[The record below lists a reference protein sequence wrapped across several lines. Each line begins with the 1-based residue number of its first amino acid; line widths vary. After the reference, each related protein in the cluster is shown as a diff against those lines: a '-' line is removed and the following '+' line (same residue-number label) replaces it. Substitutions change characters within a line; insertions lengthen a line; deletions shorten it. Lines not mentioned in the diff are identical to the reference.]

1 MELTDCKIIICPKI
15 LANKGVFC
23 KLQDEKGNLYVTT
36 AYTGFKGSTGPT
48 GPTGPTGEKGEKGP
62 TTSMILA
69 NPYPLCKIGEPIP
82 EEQIQYYFN
91 ATALGTGTATGIRF
105 MLASNRSDPVR
116 LALYRSNTTWNIA
129 TSTLIGMTV
138 LKPALWLSE
147 NKVETL
153 TLVAQPSKNLN
164 LTAGE
169 GIILAC
175 CIAGAT
181 SQWMGSRVSP
191 SIQAWSNTT
200 RLSSISKNFPDT
212 PASKESQI
220 SIVPMLELIYES
232 I

>member
-1 MELTDCKIIICPKI
+1 MDLTDYKIITCPKI
-15 LANKGVFC
+15 LANKGFFG
-23 KLQDEKGNLYVTT
+23 KLQDGKGNLYVTT

-48 GPTGPTGEKGEKGP
+48 GPIGPTGEKGEKGP

-82 EEQIQYYFN
+82 TQQLQYYFN
-91 ATALGTGTATGIRF
+91 ATALCTGTATGIRF
-105 MLASNRSDPVR
+105 MLDLNMADPVR
-116 LALYRSNTTWNIA
+116 LALYRSNKTWDIA

-138 LKPALWLSE
+138 LQPAVLLSDGI
-147 NKVETL
+147 VETL
-153 TLVAQPSKNLN
+153 TLFAQPSKNLN

-181 SQWMGSRVSP
+181 SEWMGSRVQP
-191 SIQAWSNTT
+191 SNHAWSNIL
-200 RLSSISKNFPDT
+200 RLTAIGKNFPDT
-212 PASKESQI
+212 PASKQSQI
-220 SIVPMLELIYES
+220 PIVPMLELIYES